1 MLAFFIRRLLAAIG
15 VLATVAFI
23 AFGLFK
29 HVGDPVTQMLGPDAS
44 DADRARVRQ
53 ELRLDDPFVLQ
64 FARFSARLAQ
74 GDLGVSLRQGRPV
87 RELLAERLPATLE
100 LSLVAAVVSVVA
112 GLFLGVACAV
122 RPRSWFA
129 RGTMALSLIGASLP
143 TFLIGILL
151 ILVFSVTLGLLPSY
165 GRGEVVAIGWW
176 KSGLLTRDGWLHLA
190 MPAVTLAL
198 FQLALIVRLARAEMM
213 EVLRADYIRFARA
226 RGIRERAILYRHALR
241 NALVPVVTIVGL
253 QLGAVIAFAVVTETV
268 FQWPG
273 LGALF
278 VDAIGFADT
287 PVIAAY
293 LCFVAAMYVCINL
306 VVDILY
312 VAIDPRL
319 ETA

>member
-1 MLAFFIRRLLAAIG
+1 MLAFFIRRLLAAVG

-64 FARFSARLAQ
+64 FARFSTRLAQ

-129 RGTMALSLIGASLP
+129 RSTMALSLIGASLP